1 MINKELSESRDEAQ
15 RSAAVSDNGRGA
27 AAASAPATWTAPMV
41 DRAEPPLVADERT
54 SLEGWLDYYRQT
66 LLVKCAGLTPEQLRI
81 RSVPPSEL
89 SLLGLV
95 RHLAEVERWWFR
107 RCLAGED
114 LPNLY
119 WSSDNPDADFTDVDT
134 ADAPTDF
141 ATYQAE
147 VALAR
152 EIVKGRSLDEKFRHP
167 RQGHQMDLRWLF
179 LHMIEEYARHCGH
192 ADLIRERID
201 GVTGE

>member
-1 MINKELSESRDEAQ
+1 MLSEVEARAAGAALEAHPSTSLWTNEESGEIIFDEPVEAEGEDYF
-15 RSAAVSDNGRGA
+15 RLGALDVSPNRKLAAV
-27 AAASAPATWTAPMV
+27 
-41 DRAEPPLVADERT
+41 
-54 SLEGWLDYYRQT
+54 Y
-66 LLVKCAGLTPEQLRI
+66 
-81 RSVPPSEL
+81 
-89 SLLGLV
+89 
-95 RHLAEVERWWFR
+95 
-107 RCLAGED
+107 
-114 LPNLY
+114 
-119 WSSDNPDADFTDVDT
+119 VDT